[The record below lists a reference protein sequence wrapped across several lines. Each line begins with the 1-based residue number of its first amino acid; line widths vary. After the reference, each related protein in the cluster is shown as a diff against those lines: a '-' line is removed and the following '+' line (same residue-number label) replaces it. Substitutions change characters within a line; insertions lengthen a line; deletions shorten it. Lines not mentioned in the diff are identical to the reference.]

1 MFCISLCRFFIR
13 EYAYMDDL
21 IFGSMDLEAHHHA
34 MFQIKVLDHE
44 VGYTLL
50 HHFVSE
56 SVPHTSGV
64 H

>member
-1 MFCISLCRFFIR
+1 
-13 EYAYMDDL
+13 MDDL